1 MRLIIKDIMKLLKV
15 DKTTAEEVVQ
25 DMRVDFSEATQR
37 EINMDARITYEVIK
51 SRVIIV
57 KEGERWMIKSFIM
70 NALNV
75 SLTL

>member
-57 KEGERWMIKSFIM
+57 KEGER
-70 NALNV
+70 
-75 SLTL
+75 